1 MTPANENSVADTLLQ
16 KIKFIQDLNP
26 YRSINDMEINKY
38 YKIIDAKHGKN
49 RFNNISMTITIEEDD
64 ELYDL
69 ILPSKFKFNDDECK
83 SLIKYFEIGVIEK
96 RKKSEFDLRKYE
108 EPSNKDA

>member
-1 MTPANENSVADTLLQ
+1 MTLDNENSVVDALLQ
-16 KIKFIQDLNP
+16 KIKSIQDQNP
-26 YRSINDMEINKY
+26 YRSIKDMEINKY

-69 ILPSKFKFNDDECK
+69 ILPSKYKFSDDECEA
-83 SLIKYFEIGVIEK
+83 LIKHFEIGVIEK
-96 RKKSEFDLRKYE
+96 RKRKEFDLRKYE
-108 EPSNKDA
+108 ESSNKDA